1 MGGLRDRPRDYVV
14 TSQWVPDESKVQL
27 YPAPADNGGPISML
41 PGTLERMHQNQL
53 SKAPLK
59 QVKQKVYL

>member
-1 MGGLRDRPRDYVV
+1 M

-27 YPAPADNGGPISML
+27 YPAPTDSGGAIRML

-53 SKAPLK
+53 AKAPLK
-59 QVKQKVYL
+59 QVKHKVYL